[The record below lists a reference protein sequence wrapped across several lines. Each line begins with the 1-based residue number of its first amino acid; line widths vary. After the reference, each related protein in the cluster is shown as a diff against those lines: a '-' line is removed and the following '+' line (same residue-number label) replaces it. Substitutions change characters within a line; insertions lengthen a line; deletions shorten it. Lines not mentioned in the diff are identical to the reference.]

1 MARLLIVNPNTTGSV
16 TAQLRERAA
25 QAAPP
30 GGRLDAVTAAFGAS
44 YIADEPG
51 AAIAAHAGLDA
62 YAQAVLDHGSPDAV
76 LIGCFGDPGLE
87 AMRAIAVEP
96 VHGLAEAAMAEAA
109 RQGRFAIVTGG
120 LAWPPMLR
128 RLAGA
133 LGLEPALCGIVAI
146 DRTGGELVADPAS
159 AVRHLVEACE
169 TAVARHRPDVI
180 VLGGA
185 ALTGFAPSVAA
196 ALPLPLIDSVETAV
210 RVSWASAAHRA
221 TQRAH
226 HVDPLPLR
234 SEPKAAGLAWS
245 GLSPALQALLFRAP
259 GAAPA

>member
-1 MARLLIVNPNTTGSV
+1 MARLLIVNPNTTVAV
-16 TAQLRERAA
+16 TAQLRERASRV
-25 QAAPP
+25 APP

-62 YAQAVLDHGSPDAV
+62 YAQAVVDHGSPDAV

-87 AMRAIAVEP
+87 AFRVIAPEP
-96 VHGLAEAAMAEAA
+96 VHGLAEAAMAQAA

-133 LGLEPALCGIVAI
+133 LGLEPALAGIVAI
-146 DRTGGELVADPAS
+146 ERTGGELAADPSS

-196 ALPLPLIDSVETAV
+196 ALALPLIDSVETAV
-210 RVSWASAAHRA
+210 RVAWAAAARH
-221 TQRAH
+221 
-226 HVDPLPLR
+226 
-234 SEPKAAGLAWS
+234 AAGPDPQDDRSPPRAAATVGGVAWS
-245 GLSPALQALLFRAP
+245 GLSPALQALLYRAP
-259 GAAPA
+259 GAAAA